1 MRSNVVSY
9 SILRYDT
16 VQSGM
21 WISASEACNTAV
33 LIGWVCRRDDMFVGE
48 RRSTGVSNQGY
59 SYPFQFFLEDRDRA
73 VSEVLLPSCTV
84 DSTEGHNKFS
94 RAPLWKSQMIHE
106 ECYSEIRLDRLAVQW
121 ITNCVTWTHNGDV
134 CSVSL
139 VDRFPQIILFR
150 YLNLWPFWRPS
161 FLLY

>member
-94 RAPLWKSQMIHE
+94 RAPL
-106 ECYSEIRLDRLAVQW
+106 
-121 ITNCVTWTHNGDV
+121 
-134 CSVSL
+134 
-139 VDRFPQIILFR
+139 
-150 YLNLWPFWRPS
+150 
-161 FLLY
+161 